1 MEFDRHRGRIVPP
14 PPRPRRGD
22 APLARFFNRAWRY
35 VWPVLASLA
44 LAAAVTVILLWQ
56 DSAYEEGL
64 RFKNQWAFFLLA
76 LVPLVT
82 TLDLIVARWKVA
94 RLVYSRLD
102 IVRAV
107 RVRGIGVYLRKVPP
121 VLRGACVAL
130 VVLAIARPQATAIRE
145 ESEVEGI
152 DIVMT
157 LDMSFSMKAADVRPT
172 RLDAAKEVIDDFITR
187 RVNDRIGMVVF
198 GREAYTLCP
207 PTLDYNV
214 LRNLVADL
222 ELGTVDGRGTA
233 IGNGVGTSINRL
245 RKSDADSKAIVLLT
259 DGSNNQGNISPG
271 QAADFARALG
281 IRIYTI
287 LMGRE
292 ENSPV
297 EIDKDM
303 FGRAIFGTQ
312 QFPVNPELLR
322 KMSERTGGAFYE
334 ANDRG
339 ELERSFHDI
348 LDALEKTKISDVG
361 VVYAET
367 FPRFL
372 LPALILLLFE
382 LALRLTRLR
391 KNP

>member
-1 MEFDRHRGRIVPP
+1 MRPASR
-14 PPRPRRGD
+14 PRPPERGD
-22 APLARFFNRAWRY
+22 LPLYRGIAR
-35 VWPVLASLA
+35 VWGFLWPILAGLA
-44 LAAAVTVILLWQ
+44 LAAVVMLVILWR
-56 DSAYEEGL
+56 DAAYAEGL
-64 RFKNQWAFFLLA
+64 RFKNEWAFFLL
-76 LVPLVT
+76 LVVPLLSV
-82 TLDLIVARWKVA
+82 LDLLVVRWKVA
-94 RLVYSRLD
+94 RIAFPRVD
-102 IVRAV
+102 IARDL
-107 RVRGIGVYLRKVPP
+107 GWKGFGVYLRKVPT
-121 VLRGACVAL
+121 VLRAAAVAL

-145 ESEVEGI
+145 EAEVVGI
-152 DIVMT
+152 DIAMT
-157 LDMSFSMKAADVRPT
+157 LDMSFSMKAADVSPT
-172 RLDAAKEVIDDFITR
+172 RLDAAKAVIDDFITR

-214 LRNLVADL
+214 LRNLVSEL

-245 RKSDADSKAIVLLT
+245 RKLDGESKVIVLLT
-259 DGSNNQGNISPG
+259 DGSNNQGNISPS

-287 LMGRE
+287 LMGRD

-297 EIDKDM
+297 EIDKDL

-322 KMSERTGGAFYE
+322 QMSERTGGAFYE
-334 ANDRG
+334 ATDRA
-339 ELERSFHDI
+339 ELERSFHEI

-372 LPALILLLFE
+372 LPALLLLLLE
-382 LALRLTRLR
+382 IALRLTRLR
-391 KNP
+391 RNP

>member
-1 MEFDRHRGRIVPP
+1 V
-14 PPRPRRGD
+14 RPAARPLPTERGD
-22 APLARFFNRAWRY
+22 TPLYRGIRRIWGFL
-35 VWPVLASLA
+35 WPLLAGLA
-44 LAAAVTVILLWQ
+44 LAAVVVLVILWR
-56 DSAYEEGL
+56 DAAYAEGL
-64 RFKNQWAFFLLA
+64 RFKNEWAFFLL
-76 LVPLVT
+76 LVVPLLSI
-82 TLDLIVARWKVA
+82 LDLLVTRWKVA
-94 RLVYSRLD
+94 RIAFPRVDLVREMD
-102 IVRAV
+102 W
-107 RVRGIGVYLRKVPP
+107 RGFGVYLRKVPT
-121 VLRGACVAL
+121 VLRAAAVAL

-145 ESEVEGI
+145 EAEVVGI
-152 DIVMT
+152 DIAMT
-157 LDMSFSMKAADVRPT
+157 LDMSYSMKAADVSPT
-172 RLDAAKEVIDDFITR
+172 RLDAAKAVIDDFITR

-214 LRNLVADL
+214 LRNLVAEL

-245 RKSDADSKAIVLLT
+245 RKLDGESKVIVLLT
-259 DGSNNQGNISPG
+259 DGSNNQGNISPS

-287 LMGRE
+287 LMGRD

-297 EIDKDM
+297 EIDKDL

-322 KMSERTGGAFYE
+322 QMSERTGGAFYE
-334 ANDRG
+334 ATDRA
-339 ELERSFHDI
+339 ELERSFHEI

-372 LPALILLLFE
+372 LPALLLLLIE
-382 LALRLTRLR
+382 IALRLTRLR
-391 KNP
+391 RNP

>member
-1 MEFDRHRGRIVPP
+1 MDWERDGVRRSPR
-14 PPRPRRGD
+14 RPRRGD
-22 APLARFFNRAWRY
+22 APLARFFRRAWGY
-35 VWPVLASLA
+35 LWPTLASLA
-44 LAAAVTVILLWQ
+44 LASIVLLILLYHDASYQ
-56 DSAYEEGL
+56 EGL
-64 RFKNQWAFFLLA
+64 RFKNQWAFFLLV

-82 TLDLIVARWKVA
+82 TLDLIAWRFRVA
-94 RLVYSRLD
+94 RLVYPRLD
-102 IVRAV
+102 LARSLKFK
-107 RVRGIGVYLRKVPP
+107 GLGVYLKKVPP

-152 DIVMT
+152 DIVVT

-172 RLDAAKEVIDDFITR
+172 RLQAAKAVIDDFITR
-187 RVNDRIGMVVF
+187 RLNDRIGMVVF

-214 LRNLVADL
+214 LRNLVGEL

-245 RKSDADSKAIVLLT
+245 RKSDAESKAIVLLT

-297 EIDKDM
+297 EIDKDL

-334 ANDRG
+334 ATNRG
-339 ELERSFHDI
+339 ELERSFHEI

-372 LPALILLLFE
+372 LPALLLLLLE

>member
-1 MEFDRHRGRIVPP
+1 M
-14 PPRPRRGD
+14 
-22 APLARFFNRAWRY
+22 LAG
-35 VWPVLASLA
+35 LA
-44 LAAAVTVILLWQ
+44 LASVVVLVILWR
-56 DSAYEEGL
+56 DAAYAEGL
-64 RFKNQWAFFLLA
+64 RFKNEWAFFLL
-76 LVPLVT
+76 LVVPLLSI
-82 TLDLIVARWKVA
+82 LDLLVARWKVA
-94 RLVYSRLD
+94 RIAFPRVDLVRTL
-102 IVRAV
+102 
-107 RVRGIGVYLRKVPP
+107 GWKGFGVYLRKVPT
-121 VLRGACVAL
+121 VLRAAAVAL

-145 ESEVEGI
+145 EAEVVGI
-152 DIVMT
+152 DIAMT
-157 LDMSFSMKAADVRPT
+157 LDMSYSMKAADVSPT
-172 RLDAAKEVIDDFITR
+172 RLDAAKAVIDDFITR

-214 LRNLVADL
+214 LRNLVAEL

-245 RKSDADSKAIVLLT
+245 RKLDGESKVIVLLT
-259 DGSNNQGNISPG
+259 DGSNNQGNISPS

-287 LMGRE
+287 LMGRD

-297 EIDKDM
+297 EIDKDL

-322 KMSERTGGAFYE
+322 QMSERTGGAFYE
-334 ANDRG
+334 ATDRA
-339 ELERSFHDI
+339 ELERSFHEI
-348 LDALEKTKISDVG
+348 LDTLEKTKISDVG

-372 LPALILLLFE
+372 LPALLLLLIE

-391 KNP
+391 RNP